1 MELTPFFFGLY
12 KFVKYGL
19 YPLTWVIFLLVAAT
33 ILALFPFSPTRLR
46 WVRQLVVCS
55 LLLLVTSSSPL
66 IAYPLIGSLE
76 SWHQPP
82 QLIPSNRFD
91 AIVVLGGGID
101 EKGSLRPS
109 VEPNSS
115 SRNRTT
121 CGADLYQ
128 QGYAP
133 TLVLTGGNA
142 RIFRKESQV
151 ADDKGPQ
158 VADEMK
164 RWSIRLGVPESAIK
178 IDTEARNTYEN
189 ATGTKRLIGP
199 ASILLVSSAFHLP
212 RAVPVFTKQGF
223 RVTPAPC
230 DYAAQNLPQESLDH
244 IDLLDFLPN
253 DTALQHT
260 TEAVTEVAGIIV
272 YWLAGKL

>member
-19 YPLTWVIFLLVAAT
+19 YPMTWVVLLLGAAT
-33 ILALFPFSPTRLR
+33 VLALFPFSPTRLR
-46 WVRQLVVCS
+46 WVRQLVVSS
-55 LLLLVTSSSPL
+55 LLLLVTISSPL

-76 SWHQPP
+76 SWYQPP
-82 QLIPSNRFD
+82 QLTPSDRFD
-91 AIVVLGGGID
+91 AIVVLGGGIN
-101 EKGSLRPS
+101 EKGSLRPA

-121 CGADLYQ
+121 CGVDLYQ

-133 TLVLTGGNA
+133 TLVLTGGDA
-142 RIFRKESQV
+142 KVFGR
-151 ADDKGPQ
+151 GPQ

-164 RWSIRLGVPESAIK
+164 RWAVRLGVPESSTK
-178 IDTEARNTYEN
+178 IDTEAKNTYEN
-189 ATGTKRLIGP
+189 ATGTKRLIGS
-199 ASILLVSSAFHLP
+199 ASILLVSSASHLP

-230 DYAAQNLPQESLDH
+230 DYVSQNLPRESWDN

-260 TEAVTEVAGIIV
+260 TEVVTEVAGIMI
-272 YWLAGKL
+272 YWLTGKL